1 MSEPDYFDQPG
12 VRLLAA
18 CRGSLSLRVIHEV
31 LQFFAG
37 FEEGN
42 FLGGHI
48 HFRPGLRIAADS
60 SAAFARAEAAESAD
74 LNFLALLQGANDAIE
89 NRFDDGLRLLAGK
102 FRDAQNFLD
111 QVGLRECGLLG
122 HRRYSSSHKSCLK
135 PLSALPR
142 PYGPPAAS
150 AAQPLS

>member
-48 HFRPGLRIAADS
+48 PFRPRLWIAADS
-60 SAAFARAEAAESAD
+60 SAAFARAETARSPD
-74 LNFLALLQGANDAIE
+74 LNFFAPLPGAHDATE
-89 NRFDDGLRLLAGK
+89 NRFYDGLRLLP
-102 FRDAQNFLD
+102 RQ
-111 QVGLRECGLLG
+111 LRV
-122 HRRYSSSHKSCLK
+122 S
-135 PLSALPR
+135 
-142 PYGPPAAS
+142 
-150 AAQPLS
+150 

>member
-48 HFRPGLRIAADS
+48 HFRPGLRISADS
-60 SAAFARAEAAESAD
+60 SAAFARAEAAESAG
-74 LNFLALLQGANDAIE
+74 LNFLALLQGTNDAIE
-89 NRFDDGLRLLAGK
+89 KRFDDGLPLLSGK
-102 FRDAQNFLD
+102 VPDGEDFLD
-111 QVGLRECGLLG
+111 HVR
-122 HRRYSSSHKSCLK
+122 
-135 PLSALPR
+135 LP
-142 PYGPPAAS
+142 
-150 AAQPLS
+150 